1 MKKKR
6 TAFKRALRKGVGTI
20 AEIGFWSAIMPAIG
34 ISLIRYHMR
43 IGKKKER
50 FAQNE
55 GKEQ

>member
-6 TAFKRALRKGVGTI
+6 VVFKRALRKGVDTI
-20 AEIGFWSAIMPAIG
+20 AEIGFWSAIIPAIG
-34 ISLIRYHMR
+34 ISLIRYHIR

-50 FAQNE
+50 SAQNK